1 MGGGIVGKDL
11 LFVLFV
17 GILFVVVFAT
27 QHSAPVCGL
36 HFEVIVHEVQVDA
49 VVLQF
54 IFQQHIEFCAVD
66 SLFQRFVGE
75 AIDVVVDHFVDEVP
89 LFEVSLSEGGFDG
102 VVAERIECDGK
113 LSAEGGAVGDARL
126 GAVLHRDGERVGQ
139 RSGCTVIGEA
149 HFGVQ
154 TVLHLVDFEGMCR
167 LVECALDVFGEL
179 SAAHVLD
186 LMIVIYL
193 RSDQCEDRKEHQG
206 GGYPN
211 CPPFHTAN
219 IVNFGWSQNLIVYTS
234 CKNSIFYRRIWFDLS
249 FWQVL

>member
-27 QHSAPVCGL
+27 QHGAPVCGL
-36 HFEVIVHEVQVDA
+36 HFEVIVHEAQVDA

-102 VVAERIECDGK
+102 VVAERIECDRV
-113 LSAEGGAVGDARL
+113 LTAEGGLWGMRVWALSCTGMESESAIAR
-126 GAVLHRDGERVGQ
+126 AVLS
-139 RSGCTVIGEA
+139 SGKPISVSKRCCTSLISRA
-149 HFGVQ
+149 
-154 TVLHLVDFEGMCR
+154 
-167 LVECALDVFGEL
+167 CAV
-179 SAAHVLD
+179 
-186 LMIVIYL
+186 
-193 RSDQCEDRKEHQG
+193 
-206 GGYPN
+206 
-211 CPPFHTAN
+211 
-219 IVNFGWSQNLIVYTS
+219 W
-234 CKNSIFYRRIWFDLS
+234 
-249 FWQVL
+249 